1 MRLNSIRVKINLAAF
16 LALAALA
23 GSSGLLMYARM
34 GSALSAEARAAAKRE
49 SALAIAYLD
58 LAVPGEWSERGGA
71 LYKGSLPVSS
81 LSVVMDRIGTM
92 IDAKITIFHGNKRAA
107 TNILLEDGSR
117 AVGTEIAGPVAELVL
132 GRGEV
137 FNGEASVLGESYQAF
152 YRPLYSSGSA
162 VIGMFFIGIPRAAI
176 ETAIESAT
184 LLFSALVA
192 GVAIL
197 SLVLLFAATG
207 RLLRPIGLVAG
218 RLETIAGGAGDLS
231 VELPVASSDEVGRLS
246 GSFNK
251 VMARLRAMI
260 EALKSVSSSGARTSE
275 ELASHSQEL
284 SSTMAEIAATMRSID
299 SKNGLLR
306 DEIVGAE
313 GRLAE
318 VESSVRAL
326 AGLVGEQSAAVSQSS
341 AAVRQTQAALESI
354 ERATNEKRAQTEGL
368 ARSAKE
374 GEEAMAEM
382 VSAIAGINERA
393 KSISEI
399 MGLLEGIAEQTGLLA
414 MNAAIE
420 AAHAGEAGKGFAV
433 VAEEIRRLADAT
445 SENSAI
451 AASTLSGVVESVG
464 STSSL
469 TQRAGALIGGIIRG
483 AGEVS
488 GSMEETLGGIREIAE
503 GGRQL
508 TDSLERLVRISAES
522 LESSRI
528 AGRGAADVKES
539 FSSLRSLAEE
549 NRAGISET
557 AAGLG
562 EVAEAASALA
572 NLSTETSRGM
582 DVLEGEIGRFKTS

>member
-192 GVAIL
+192 GIAAL
-197 SLVLLFAATG
+197 SLALLFAATG
-207 RLLRPIGLVAG
+207 RLLRPVGLVAG
-218 RLETIAGGAGDLS
+218 RLETIAGGEGDLS

-382 VSAIAGINERA
+382 LSAIADINARA

-469 TQRAGALIGGIIRG
+469 TERAGALIGGIIRG
-483 AGEVS
+483 ASEVS

>member
-469 TQRAGALIGGIIRG
+469 TERAGALIGGIIRG
-483 AGEVS
+483 ASEVS

>member
-382 VSAIAGINERA
+382 LSAIADINARA

-469 TQRAGALIGGIIRG
+469 TERAGALIGGIIRG
-483 AGEVS
+483 ASEVS

>member
-382 VSAIAGINERA
+382 LSAIADINARA

-469 TQRAGALIGGIIRG
+469 TERAGALIGGIIRG
-483 AGEVS
+483 ASEVS

-539 FSSLRSLAEE
+539 FASLRSLAEE